1 MEQVVQDFRARIL
14 AASADR
20 TPLRIVGGGTKDW
33 YGQEL
38 RGETLDTRAYQGIVA
53 YDPTELVITARCG
66 TPLAE
71 VEAALA
77 EHRQMLAFEPPR
89 FGPASTIGGVVAA
102 GLSGPRRLAVG
113 SARDFVLGVTLM
125 DGRGELL
132 RFGGQVMKNVA
143 GYDVSRVLAGS
154 LGTLGL
160 MLDLSIKVLPR
171 PLHET
176 TVRFEMDEA
185 KAIEQ
190 LNRWGGQPLPVS
202 ATAWFGGVLIV
213 RLSGAQAAVQSALQK
228 MGGEEEPEAG
238 AFWEELRDHRN
249 AFLDA
254 QSGGQPLWRVSVA
267 PVAKPLGLPGEQLI
281 EWGGAQ
287 RWLRT
292 DAGPQA
298 VREAARRADG
308 HAALFQGDKS
318 AGVFHP
324 LAPAV
329 AAIHQRL
336 KSNFDPAGIFNPGR
350 MYAEF

>member
-1 MEQVVQDFRARIL
+1 MEQVIDHFRERIL
-14 AASADR
+14 HATGNR
-20 TPLRIVGGGTKDW
+20 TPLRIIGGATKDW
-33 YGQEL
+33 YGQSL
-38 RGETLDTRAYQGIVA
+38 RGEILDTREYRGIVA
-53 YDPTELVITARCG
+53 YDPTELVMTVRCG

-77 EHRQMLAFEPPR
+77 ERNQMLAFEPPR
-89 FGPASTIGGVVAA
+89 FGETSTIGGVVAA
-102 GLSGPRRLAVG
+102 GLSGPRRQAVG
-113 SARDFVLGVTLM
+113 SVRDFVLGVTLM
-125 DGRGELL
+125 NGKGELL

-171 PLHET
+171 PFHET

-185 KAIEQ
+185 TAIER
-190 LNRWGGQPLPVS
+190 LNQWGGQPLPIS
-202 ATAWFGGVLIV
+202 ASAWHAGELIV
-213 RLSGAQAAVQSALQK
+213 RLSGAEAAIRSALQK
-228 MGGEEEPEAG
+228 MGGEEEADATG
-238 AFWEELRDHRN
+238 VWSTLRDHGN
-249 AFLDA
+249 AFLGDS
-254 QSGGQPLWRVSVA
+254 SGSLPLWRLSVA
-267 PVAKPLGLPGEQLI
+267 SVAGPLGLPGEQLI

-292 DAGPQA
+292 DADANA

-308 HAALFQGDKS
+308 HATLFHGDKM

-329 AAIHQRL
+329 AAIHRNL